1 MALRSV
7 AAAVVA
13 AVAVLLV
20 VAGPAVVDTVETH
33 RLESMATRLATAQQ
47 AAVSG
52 AVSRHFVEADC

>member
-13 AVAVLLV
+13 AVTVLLV
-20 VAGPAVVDTVETH
+20 VDPAVVDTVETH
-33 RLESMATRLATAQQ
+33 RLESMATRRATAQQ

-52 AVSRHFVEADC
+52 AVSRHFVAAG